1 MAEWLP
7 LVAVGFVAQ
16 LIDGALGMA
25 FGLVSTSAMLAL
37 GVPLA
42 NASAAV
48 HTAEVFTTA
57 ASGYAHL
64 RAGNVNKRLLLA
76 LAVSGALGGVTGAVI
91 LSNVDG
97 KVIRPFVIG
106 YMLLMGFLILLR
118 CWRRAPGV
126 TASPRFVA
134 PLGLTGGFLDAIG
147 GGGWG
152 PIVTS
157 TLLGAGQ
164 APRYVL
170 GTVALSEFF
179 VTVATATAFL
189 GSLGL
194 VHVEHLLAL
203 VAGGILAAPFGSLV
217 AKHMQPRPLMLMVG
231 LLICGL
237 ALLDIARMTRLFG

>member
-7 LVAVGFVAQ
+7 LLIVGFVAQ

-57 ASGYAHL
+57 ASGYAHF
-64 RAGNVNKRLLLA
+64 RAGNVDRRLLLA
-76 LAVSGALGGVTGAVI
+76 LAVSGALGGIAGAII

-97 KVIRPFVIG
+97 KIIRPFVIG
-106 YMLLMGFLILLR
+106 YMLLMGLLILLR
-118 CWRRAPGV
+118 CWRRVPSVA
-126 TASPRFVA
+126 AAPRFLA

-157 TLLGAGQ
+157 TLIGSGQ
-164 APRYVL
+164 TPRYVL

-179 VTVATATAFL
+179 VTTATATAFF
-189 GSLGL
+189 GSLGF
-194 VHVEHLLAL
+194 VHIEHLLAL
-203 VAGGILAAPFGSLV
+203 VAGGMLAAPFGSLV
-217 AKHMQPRPLMLMVG
+217 AKHMKPRPLMIMVG

-237 ALLDIARMTRLFG
+237 ALLDIARMLRLFG